1 MPSIPKPAAPRRPG
15 LALAGAA
22 SLSLLASAC
31 VFTPPEQAMIA
42 QQPKTLPQRN
52 ITSFSASLRCMD
64 DLFQQ
69 FGKTNYLITAQEIPD
84 ATGQVQTGTKEMLIS
99 AVSQMSVKSNAFN
112 FIDFEE
118 YGSVFVLGSFLA
130 DPGGPPVPAGFEVP
144 NYYVRGAITQLD
156 SGVVAESVGGGIGIE
171 QADIGA
177 SMDQVMSVVSVDL
190 NIGNVLNRRM
200 LPGVSA
206 NNSIVVRRSGQAVDG
221 GATISKLGANFNLSF
236 NQSEGMHSAV
246 RSLIELS
253 TIEIMGKLLQV
264 PYWRCLE
271 IEQTTPEVT
280 AVARGWFDAMSTSD
294 RVSFVQRALQGQ
306 NRYRGPV
313 NGQMDSATRDAIGA
327 YQAERGLLADGR
339 INFDLYADLIAS
351 DLALGREPA
360 PERAPD
366 PFIPV
371 AAEVAQPISVNLTTP
386 RGPAHRYA
394 TGEPIGLTLRANADA
409 FAYCYYRD
417 GAGRIARIFP
427 NRFAP
432 DPYLPARQPLY
443 LPGAAPFDLVPERP
457 GATEEVLCVA
467 AGSEIGRNLPPLL
480 QAEDLTPIPVESM
493 DEVARLLRQASPNG
507 IALSRVEITVT
518 N

>member
-1 MPSIPKPAAPRRPG
+1 MPRTTLTLAG
-15 LALAGAA
+15 FLALTVGAA
-22 SLSLLASAC
+22 GCAFS
-31 VFTPPEQAMIA
+31 PPEQATIA
-42 QQPKTLPQRN
+42 AQPKTLPVRN
-52 ITSFSASLRCMD
+52 VTSFSASLRCMD
-64 DLFQQ
+64 DLFQR

-84 ATGQVQTGTKEMLIS
+84 ATGKVQTGTKEMLIS
-99 AVSQMSVKSNAFN
+99 AISQMSVKSNAFN

-130 DPGGPPVPAGFEVP
+130 QPGGPPVAAGFEVP

-156 SGVVAESVGGGIGIE
+156 SGVIAESASGGVGFE
-171 QADIGA
+171 DFDIGA
-177 SMDQVMSVVSVDL
+177 STDQVMSVVSVDL
-190 NIGNVLNRRM
+190 NVGNVLNRRM

-206 NNSIVVRRSGQAVDG
+206 NNSIVVRRSGSAVDA
-221 GATISKLGANFNLSF
+221 GATISKMGANFNLTF

-253 TIEIMGKLLQV
+253 TIEITGKLLQV

-271 IEQTTPEVT
+271 IEQTNPEVV
-280 AVARGWFDAMSTSD
+280 AVARGWFDSMSATE
-294 RVSFVQRALQGQ
+294 RVSFVQRALKGQ
-306 NRYRGPV
+306 NRYQGAV
-313 NGQMDSATRDAIGA
+313 NGQIDTATRDAIGA
-327 YQAERGLLADGR
+327 YQAERGQLADGR
-339 INFDLYADLIAS
+339 VTFDLYAELIAS

-360 PERAPD
+360 PDRAPD

-371 AAEVAQPISVNLTTP
+371 ATQVAQPISVNLTTS
-386 RGPAHRYA
+386 RGPSHRFA
-394 TGEPIGLTLRANADA
+394 TGEAIGLTLLSNSDA
-409 FAYCYYRD
+409 FAYCYYQD
-417 GAGRIARIFP
+417 GSGRVARIFP

-443 LPGAAPFDLVPERP
+443 LPGNAPFDLVPERA

-480 QAEDLTPIPVESM
+480 QAEDLTPLPVASM
-493 DEVARLLRQASPNG
+493 DQVDQLLRAASPNG
-507 IALSRVEITVT
+507 IAASRVTITVS

>member
-1 MPSIPKPAAPRRPG
+1 V
-15 LALAGAA
+15 LAGAA
-22 SLSLLASAC
+22 TLSLMASAC
-31 VFTPPEQAMIA
+31 AFTPPEQATVA

-64 DLFQQ
+64 DLFQR
-69 FGKTNYLITAQEIPD
+69 FGKTNYLVTAQEIPD

-99 AVSQMSVKSNAFN
+99 AISQMSVKSNAFN

-144 NYYVRGAITQLD
+144 NYYIRGAITQLD
-156 SGVVAESVGGGIGIE
+156 SGVIAESVGGGIGIE
-171 QADIGA
+171 EADIGA
-177 SMDQVMSVVSVDL
+177 SADQVMSVVSVDL
-190 NIGNVLNRRM
+190 NVGNVLNRRM

-206 NNSIVVRRSGQAVDG
+206 NNSIVVRRTGQAVDG

-236 NQSEGMHSAV
+236 NQSEGMHAAV

-253 TIEIMGKLLQV
+253 TIEITGKLLQV

-271 IEQTTPEVT
+271 IEQTNPEVV
-280 AVARGWFDAMSTSD
+280 AVARSWFDSMSSSE
-294 RVSFVQRALQGQ
+294 RISFIQRALKGQ
-306 NRYRGPV
+306 NRYQGAV
-313 NGQMDSATRDAIGA
+313 NGQMDAATRDAVGA

-339 INFDLYADLIAS
+339 ITFDLYADLIAS

-360 PERAPD
+360 PDRAPD

-371 AAEVAQPISVNLTTP
+371 ATPIAQPISVNLTTP

-394 TGEPIGLTLRANADA
+394 AGEAIALTLRSTADS
-409 FAYCYYRD
+409 FAYCYYQD

-432 DPYLPARQPLY
+432 DPYLPARQALY
-443 LPGAAPFDLVPERP
+443 LPGAAPFDLVPERA
-457 GATEEVLCVA
+457 GAVEEVLCVA

-480 QAEDLTPIPVESM
+480 QAEDLTPLPVESI
-493 DEVARLLRQASPNG
+493 DQVDQLLRAASPNG
-507 IALSRVEITVT
+507 LASSRVKITVT

>member
-1 MPSIPKPAAPRRPG
+1 MPRTPMPKATRRPQLAFAG
-15 LALAGAA
+15 LATLTLVAAGCA
-22 SLSLLASAC
+22 
-31 VFTPPEQAMIA
+31 FTPPEQATIA
-42 QQPKTLPQRN
+42 QQPKTMPQRTL
-52 ITSFSASLRCMD
+52 TSFSASLRCMD

-69 FGKTNYLITAQEIPD
+69 FGKTNYLVTAQEIPD

-99 AVSQMSVKSNAFN
+99 AISQMSVKSNAFN

-156 SGVVAESVGGGIGIE
+156 SGVIAESVGGGIGIE
-171 QADIGA
+171 EADIGA
-177 SMDQVMSVVSVDL
+177 SADQVMSVVSVDL
-190 NIGNVLNRRM
+190 NVGNVLNRRM

-206 NNSIVVRRSGQAVDG
+206 HNSIVVRRSGQAVDG

-246 RSLIELS
+246 RSLMELS

-271 IEQTTPEVT
+271 IEQTNPEVT
-280 AVARGWFDAMSTSD
+280 AVARGWFDAMSQTD
-294 RVSFVQRALQGQ
+294 RISFVQRALAGQ

-313 NGQMDSATRDAIGA
+313 NGQMDATTRDAIGA
-327 YQAERGLLADGR
+327 YQAERGLIADGR
-339 INFDLYADLIAS
+339 ITFDLYASLIAS
-351 DLALGREPA
+351 DLAIGRQPA
-360 PERAPD
+360 PDRAPD

-371 AAEVAQPISVNLTTP
+371 ATEVAQPISVNLTTP

-394 TGEPIGLTLRANADA
+394 TGEAIGLTLRSNADA
-409 FAYCYYRD
+409 FAYCYYQD

-443 LPGAAPFDLVPERP
+443 MPGAAPFDLVPERV
-457 GATEEVLCVA
+457 GAIEEVLCVA
-467 AGSEIGRNLPPLL
+467 AGSEIGRQLPASLM
-480 QAEDLTPIPVESM
+480 AEDLTPLPVQSM
-493 DEVARLLRQASPNG
+493 DEVDRLLREASPNG
-507 IALSRVEITVT
+507 IASSRVKITIT
-518 N
+518 H